1 MQALRRTLSGDVE
14 DFPRDVMELQHY
26 LKEAEPGQRVIATP
40 GAGTNVPIWIL
51 GSSLFGAQL
60 AAMLGLPFAFA
71 SHFAPSYMDAAIEIY
86 RTTFKPSEQL
96 QKPHVMLGF
105 NICAAPTDEEA
116 VFLRSSSLQSFV
128 NLRRGTPGQLPP
140 PVEGYEESLTP
151 SEQQMVDDV
160 GRCSAVGSPQT
171 VENKVRQFITE
182 TGADE
187 LMIVSS
193 IFDHSKRIRSYEI
206 AGEMFNR
213 LQNNNQSQAQAVS

>member
-1 MQALRRTLSGDVE
+1 
-14 DFPRDVMELQHY
+14 
-26 LKEAEPGQRVIATP
+26 
-40 GAGTNVPIWIL
+40 
-51 GSSLFGAQL
+51 
-60 AAMLGLPFAFA
+60 
-71 SHFAPSYMDAAIEIY
+71 MDAAIEIY

-96 QKPHVMLGF
+96 EKPHLMLGF

-140 PVEGYEESLTP
+140 PLEGYEESLTP
-151 SEQQMVDDV
+151 SERLMVEEI

-171 VENKVRQFITE
+171 VENKVGQFITE

-187 LMIVSS
+187 LMIVCS
-193 IFDHSKRIRSYEI
+193 IFDHGKRIRSYEI

-213 LQNNNQSQAQAVS
+213 LKNENQSQAQAV